1 MVSKELLSTLRHA
14 VRVTSE
20 KADEEINELVESC
33 RAELKLAGVYG
44 DEKDPLYLQAVRLY
58 CKAHYG
64 YDGDTDRFLHAYE
77 SLRDSM
83 ALSGDYKEKKEN
95 DSKA

>member
-1 MVSKELLSTLRHA
+1 MVSEELLSTLRHA
-14 VRVTSE
+14 VRVTSKE
-20 KADEEINELVESC
+20 ADEEINGLVESC
-33 RAELKLAGVYG
+33 RVELKLAGVYG
-44 DEKDPLYLQAVRLY
+44 DDEDPLYLQAVRLY

-64 YDGDTDRFLHAYE
+64 YDNDTDRFLHAYE

-95 DSKA
+95 DSET